1 MVIVA
6 MYLLHVH
13 CDTIIAM
20 NDRILLSNKKY
31 FNLIPL
37 RETTSYT

>member
-6 MYLLHVH
+6 MNFLHVY
-13 CDTIIAM
+13 CDNIIVM

-31 FNLIPL
+31 FNFYFLE
-37 RETTSYT
+37 RNQF

>member
-6 MYLLHVH
+6 MYLLHVIVH
-13 CDTIIAM
+13 YDTIIAV

-31 FNLIPL
+31 FDLIP
-37 RETTSYT
+37 